1 MVLLVRPSEGPEG
14 PSEVYCSCCHFI
26 YSRSEIRS
34 SGFAFRLHVGSVF
47 GSSPVQRSRNYHCHS
62 RAAPLFVKRG
72 LKENSCMEFNKPVCE
87 EVQREKHESP
97 SELYLQLEL
106 EELCRNTAMC
116 FSCSHAENTL
126 TLLTSADKH
135 LDLKMFISPHLR
147 SHPCHGSILLTQGWG
162 SR

>member
-1 MVLLVRPSEGPEG
+1 MHV
-14 PSEVYCSCCHFI
+14 I

-34 SGFAFRLHVGSVF
+34 SSFAFRLHVGSVF
-47 GSSPVQRSRNYHCHS
+47 GSSPVQRLCNYHCHS

-72 LKENSCMEFNKPVCE
+72 LKEHSCIEFNKPVCE
-87 EVQREKHESP
+87 EVQREKHESS

-106 EELCRNTAMC
+106 EELCRNTMV
-116 FSCSHAENTL
+116 FLMRENTL

-135 LDLKMFISPHLR
+135 LDLKMFISQHVW